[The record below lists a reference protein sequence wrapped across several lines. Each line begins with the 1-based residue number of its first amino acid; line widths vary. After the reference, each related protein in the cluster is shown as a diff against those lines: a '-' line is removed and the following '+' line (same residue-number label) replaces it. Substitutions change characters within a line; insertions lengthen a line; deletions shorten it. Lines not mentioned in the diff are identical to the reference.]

1 MISGPYLAVLC
12 SGNMLAF
19 SNVKFY
25 SPNLISK
32 ICTLSIDFVTLCI
45 VGLDRYSQIIP
56 CTSGSSAIFIGNLD
70 LVSLAGNLDEIFL
83 LATVVRGVV
92 GYIKDTIRNRL
103 RGLGIKL
110 NGKVVAVLF
119 PSLVKLRESGI
130 LTLNEIDILVEQNN
144 LSFGMDVTMY
154 NIEPKK
160 KNA

>member
-56 CTSGSSAIFIGNLD
+56 CTSGSSAI
-70 LVSLAGNLDEIFL
+70 S
-83 LATVVRGVV
+83 
-92 GYIKDTIRNRL
+92 
-103 RGLGIKL
+103 
-110 NGKVVAVLF
+110 
-119 PSLVKLRESGI
+119 
-130 LTLNEIDILVEQNN
+130 
-144 LSFGMDVTMY
+144 
-154 NIEPKK
+154 
-160 KNA
+160 

>member
-56 CTSGSSAIFIGNLD
+56 CASGSSAIFIGNLD

-83 LATVVRGVV
+83 
-92 GYIKDTIRNRL
+92 
-103 RGLGIKL
+103 
-110 NGKVVAVLF
+110 
-119 PSLVKLRESGI
+119 P
-130 LTLNEIDILVEQNN
+130 
-144 LSFGMDVTMY
+144 
-154 NIEPKK
+154 P
-160 KNA
+160 